1 MTVAVAVIVVVV
13 LIAVEEEVI
22 EKVGI
27 KAEESEVG
35 VVVRV
40 FFNGKSSICSLS
52 SCSCRSSCRSIHCC
66 R

>member
-40 FFNGKSSICSLS
+40 FLMVRVVFVL
-52 SCSCRSSCRSIHCC
+52 
-66 R
+66 

>member
-27 KAEESEVG
+27 KAEESEIG

-40 FFNGKSSICSLS
+40 FF
-52 SCSCRSSCRSIHCC
+52 
-66 R
+66 